1 MLEYNPLATLDLT
14 KSALPMAGGGIADE
28 EDDDAAENAKT
39 ADQDQPLTIMEAKRR
54 LAETFGVPESAI
66 KISIEH

>member
-1 MLEYNPLATLDLT
+1 MATLDLT
-14 KSALPMAGGGIADE
+14 KTALPTAGADIAD
-28 EDDDAAENAKT
+28 DDDGDAAEHAIK
-39 ADQDQPLTIMEAKRR
+39 AAIQEQRLTIMEAKRR